1 MPSRVL
7 WDEGL
12 FLRPQHFQQ
21 QERYHEA
28 RLNQTACALHPYCW
42 GVRKLTVDLD
52 ALRND
57 VLRIEA
63 LSLLF
68 PEGEIYRAPDG
79 DLLPPQVRLADLP
92 PDLQSV
98 TYHAALPALRT
109 HGDNCSG
116 DAGDVDDRPD
126 DAEGDLRFARYQR
139 DTHETHDLYSSAAEA
154 PVTYLRKAL
163 RLVAEGEALEAYD
176 SFPLLRL
183 RRVATGG
190 FEPDPGFIPPS
201 LSIDA
206 VSGPGM
212 GLYGALARLME
223 KLQAKVAALYGD
235 LREPS
240 RNVVEIR
247 GGDVSSFWLL
257 HTASAGYAALA
268 HYLHHRELHPERLYG
283 ALLHLAG
290 GLMTYS
296 RSYRLDD
303 LPSYVHADPAPQFA
317 RLDGII
323 RDLLDTVISSRYFT
337 IALQRDRPSYYHG
350 ALDSG
355 RITPQTTLYLAVAA
369 DMPALRLVETVPLQ
383 FKVGAPEDVDRCVL
397 SALPGV
403 KLLHAPQVPSA
414 IPVRPDLVYF
424 VLEARALL
432 YEAMLKAQAISVYV
446 PNGLR
451 ELRLE
456 LIAVSA

>member
-1 MPSRVL
+1 MPSKVL

-21 QERYHEA
+21 QERYHDA

-42 GVRKLTVDLD
+42 GVRRMTIDLD

-57 VLRIEA
+57 VLRLEA

-68 PEGEIYRAPDG
+68 PEGEVYRAPDG
-79 DLLPPQVRLADLP
+79 DILPPQVRLADLP
-92 PDLQSV
+92 PELQTV
-98 TYHAALPALRT
+98 TYHAALPALRA
-109 HGDNCSG
+109 HGENCENSAGPG
-116 DAGDVDDRPD
+116 DGVHELQ
-126 DAEGDLRFARYQR
+126 DALRFSR
-139 DTHETHDLYSSAAEA
+139 HERETSDLYSSAAEA
-154 PVTYLRKAL
+154 PVTYLRKTL
-163 RLVAEGEALEAYD
+163 RLVADGDALEAFE

-190 FEPDPGFIPPS
+190 FEPDPGFMPPS

-206 VSGPGM
+206 VAGPGM
-212 GLYGALARLME
+212 GLHGALARLME
-223 KLQAKVAALYGD
+223 KLLAKVTALYGD

-247 GGDVSSFWLL
+247 GGDVSAFWLL

-303 LPSYVHADPAPQFA
+303 LPAYVHADPGPPFA

-337 IALQRDRPSYYHG
+337 IALRHDRPSYYHG

-369 DMPALRLVETVPLQ
+369 DLPALRLVESVPLQ

-403 KLLHAPQVPSA
+403 RLLHAPQVPSA
-414 IPVRPDLVYF
+414 IPVRPDMVYF
-424 VLEARALL
+424 VLDVRGAL
-432 YEAMLKAQAISVYV
+432 YEAMLKAQAMSVYV

>member
-1 MPSRVL
+1 MPSKVL
-7 WDEGL
+7 WSEGL

-21 QERYHEA
+21 QDRYHET

-42 GVRKLTVDLD
+42 GVRRLAVDLD
-52 ALRND
+52 ALRSD
-57 VLRIEA
+57 VLRIDE

-68 PEGEIYRAPDG
+68 PDGEVYRAPG
-79 DLLPPQVRLADLP
+79 DDVLPPQVRLGDLP
-92 PDLQSV
+92 PAVQAL
-98 TYHAALPALRT
+98 TYHAALPLLHA
-109 HGDNCSG
+109 HGENCASG
-116 DAGDVDDRPD
+116 AGTTDAI
-126 DAEGDLRFARYQR
+126 DLRFGRHER
-139 DTHETHDLYSSAAEA
+139 DTQDLYTQAADA
-154 PVTYLRKAL
+154 PVTYLRKSL
-163 RLVAEGEALEAYD
+163 RLVADGDALEAYE

-190 FEPDPGFIPPS
+190 FEIDPAFIAPS
-201 LSIDA
+201 MSIDA
-206 VSGPGM
+206 VASGGA
-212 GLYGALARLME
+212 GLYGGLARLME
-223 KLQAKVAALYGD
+223 KLLAKVNALYGD

-268 HYLHHRELHPERLYG
+268 HYLHHRQLHPERLYG
-283 ALLHLAG
+283 ALLELAG

-296 RSYRLDD
+296 RSYRLED
-303 LPSYVHADPAPQFA
+303 LPSYVHADPGPQFA

-337 IALQRDRPSYYHG
+337 IALRKERPSYYHG

-355 RITPQTTLYLAVAA
+355 RIDAQTTLYLAVAA
-369 DMPALRLVETVPLQ
+369 EMPALRLVEAVPLQ
-383 FKVGAPEDVDRCVL
+383 FKVGAPEDVDKFVL

-403 KLLHAPQVPSA
+403 KLAHAPQVPSA
-414 IPVRPDLVYF
+414 IPVRPDTHYF
-424 VLEARALL
+424 VLEGRGAL

-446 PNGLR
+446 PNGVR